1 MSDDAN
7 DTGKD
12 DIDKDLD
19 ALGAQVVT
27 ERRRELAIEHL
38 LFGTIGFI
46 QRSNPGLLDE
56 LEESLGHLGD
66 SGPAETKDDE
76 AVRDIA
82 RRFIKG
88 VRSKG

>member
-7 DTGKD
+7 DID
-12 DIDKDLD
+12 DDLD
-19 ALGAQVVT
+19 ALGVQIAN

-38 LFGTIGFI
+38 LFGTIGYI

-56 LEESLGHLGD
+56 LEESLAHLGD
-66 SGPAETKDDE
+66 SGDAETKDDE